1 MKGFLK
7 ILLLLSTAWV
17 LATILY
23 FCHPVEFTDFRE
35 EVIHYVEE
43 TKTCFIEDNNELV
56 YVSSVPSLRGE
67 NEIAYPNQTVYC
79 FYYDKDFYIF
89 STNYTKE
96 ELLDYFKQYEL
107 KRLIFRGV
115 QLSLLFLGFYM
126 LYIFRKPKKEVTP

>member
-43 TKTCFIEDNNELV
+43 TKTYFIEDNNELV
-56 YVSSVPSLRGE
+56 YVSSIPSIRGE
-67 NEIAYPNQTVYC
+67 NESTYPIQKVYC
-79 FYYDKDFYIF
+79 FYYGKDFYF
-89 STNYTKE
+89 YSTDCSKE
-96 ELLDYFKQYEL
+96 ELIEYFKQYEL
-107 KRLIFRGV
+107 RRLIYRGV
-115 QLSLLFLGFYM
+115 LLSLLFLGIYM
-126 LYIFRKPKKEVTP
+126 ISIFCKPKKEVTP